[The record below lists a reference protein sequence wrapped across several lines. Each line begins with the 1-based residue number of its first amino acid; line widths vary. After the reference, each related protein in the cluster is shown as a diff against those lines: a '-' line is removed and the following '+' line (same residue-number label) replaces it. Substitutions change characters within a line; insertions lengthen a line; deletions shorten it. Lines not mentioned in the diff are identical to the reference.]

1 MIKSQT
7 LVFKSSSISK
17 QNRERDRKQETKQM
31 TAVKVNRKKIE
42 LVSGTIST
50 SLSKN
55 KKKITLHGLQTVK
68 R

>member
-17 QNRERDRKQETKQM
+17 QNRKRYRKQETKQM